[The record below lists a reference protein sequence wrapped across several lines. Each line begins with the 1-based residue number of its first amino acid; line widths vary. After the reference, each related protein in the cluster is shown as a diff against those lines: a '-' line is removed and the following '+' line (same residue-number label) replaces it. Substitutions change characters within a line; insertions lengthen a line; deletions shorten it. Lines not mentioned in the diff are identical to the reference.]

1 MAEILQEASDVE
13 SFLSTK
19 SLVQVIFFVIAAVV
33 ILLVALIW
41 NDIFVETTRA
51 LLGEN
56 NLLWVRWIFG
66 IVIIVVAIIVVYIS
80 REIYRRT

>member
-1 MAEILQEASDVE
+1 MSEILEEASDVE
-13 SFLSTK
+13 GFLSTK
-19 SLVQVIFFVIAAVV
+19 SLLQVIFFVIAAVV

-51 LLGEN
+51 LLGDN

-66 IVIIVVAIIVVYIS
+66 IVIIVIAIIVVYIS